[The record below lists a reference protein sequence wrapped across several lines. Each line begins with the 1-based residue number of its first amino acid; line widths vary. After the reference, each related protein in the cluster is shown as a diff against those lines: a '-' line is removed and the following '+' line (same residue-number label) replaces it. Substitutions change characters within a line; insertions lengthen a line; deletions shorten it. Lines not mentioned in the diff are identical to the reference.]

1 MEKMAALPTTLR
13 HKNYLAILNT
23 FRSKEVLSANDVSAM
38 TGISRATVMKA
49 IQHFTKCGLFESAG
63 KGSSTQIGGK
73 RPELFRFCMKRY
85 IFCIGL
91 WSSEMAASLYD
102 LKSNLIAKES
112 LPYDMKEDVTV
123 FLDKIERIAQKLFE
137 KVENGRELLYGISL
151 CMGGFL
157 DTDSGILQY
166 SVLTPEW
173 GYNVPLKKLL
183 QERFPGVE
191 IAVDNVARMAARA
204 EVLDNPFYED
214 KRVAAIYTDVGASAC
229 FIDKG
234 HVLHGKHF
242 MIGEIGMMVLS
253 LPDAVPYGESLASF
267 FSSQISEKTLTKK
280 VLDQPEKL
288 RESLLYE
295 KREKLT
301 LLDIFRAADEC
312 DAFAREIVR
321 NAAWVFCAAMQNIV
335 VSFDPEVIILQGNF
349 SRAGKW
355 FDACVREGMSCFP
368 RYRLSSSFEVH
379 YDQRPLVSLQMRG
392 ASKLMIKKFF
402 ESEEWF

>member
-1 MEKMAALPTTLR
+1 
-13 HKNYLAILNT
+13 
-23 FRSKEVLSANDVSAM
+23 
-38 TGISRATVMKA
+38 
-49 IQHFTKCGLFESAG
+49 
-63 KGSSTQIGGK
+63 
-73 RPELFRFCMKRY
+73 
-85 IFCIGL
+85 
-91 WSSEMAASLYD
+91 MAASLYD